1 MENPIVAST
10 RRERRAEAPEPNP
23 GRSARCSIRWKPNSM
38 AESTITVPPPAARAL
53 SEFKH
58 YDLLLSTF
66 VVALLISNLVAQK
79 ICIIGPFTV
88 SGAQLLFPVTYIY
101 GDVFTEVYGYAAS
114 RRAIWLGFLS
124 SGLLALLG
132 LIIVAL
138 PPAPGWSNQAAFATV
153 FSFVPRAVLG
163 SLVAYWCGEFTN
175 AFVMAKMKVFTQG
188 KHLWTRTV
196 GSTMTGQAVD
206 TVIVM
211 LVIFGGTVSWGL
223 IGKLMLSAYLFKVGY
238 EVLATPLTYAVV
250 NWLKRAEGVDTF
262 DTHTRFNPFAVKI

>member
-1 MENPIVAST
+1 
-10 RRERRAEAPEPNP
+10 
-23 GRSARCSIRWKPNSM
+23 M
-38 AESTITVPPPAARAL
+38 AESTTLGPAAPARSL
-53 SEFKH
+53 SGFKH

-79 ICIIGPFTV
+79 ICAIGPFAV

-114 RRAIWLGFLS
+114 RRAIWLGFLA

-138 PPAPGWSNQAAFATV
+138 PPAPGWPNQSAFATV
-153 FSFVPRAVLG
+153 FGFVPRAVAG
-163 SLVAYWCGEFTN
+163 SLLAYWCGEFTN
-175 AFVMAKMKVFTQG
+175 SFVLAKMKIFTKG

-196 GSTMTGQAVD
+196 GSTVTGQAVD
-206 TVIVM
+206 TVIVI
-211 LVIFGGTVSWGL
+211 LAIFAGTISWRLMGR
-223 IGKLMLSAYLFKVGY
+223 LMLSAYLFKVCY

-250 NWLKRAEGVDTF
+250 NWLKRTEGVDTF
-262 DTHTRFNPFAVKI
+262 DNQTRFNPFAVRA